1 MVCKNPFFRE
11 KSARRAPRKAIH
23 EEERSM
29 RKGIS
34 LTVIGGTILLAVFLQ
49 ILFVYADQKATPG
62 RVAREFSK
70 AYYALD
76 PAMETMLCQELQA
89 ESTLV
94 QDFLH
99 RKSVEARERGFN
111 PSFLRSQLYHVETQ
125 ILSMDQET
133 AQVLLT
139 AERKTAINPVFA
151 YVGKLFSL
159 GETHEVEHVLTL
171 MREEDRWKVCSDFFR
186 SQQG

>member
-1 MVCKNPFFRE
+1 MQ
-11 KSARRAPRKAIH
+11 KSVFQDRPTRRATRKAIH
-23 EEERSM
+23 EEDRSM

-76 PAMETMLCQELQA
+76 PAMEIMLCQQLQA
-89 ESTLV
+89 DSTLV
-94 QDFLH
+94 KDFLYQ
-99 RKSVEARERGFN
+99 KSVEARERGFK
-111 PSFLRSQLYHVETQ
+111 PSFLKSQLYHVQTQ
-125 ILSMDQET
+125 ILSQDQET

-151 YVGKLFSL
+151 YVAKLFLL
-159 GETHEVEHVLTL
+159 GETYEVEHVLALT
-171 MREEDRWKVCSDFFR
+171 REDDQWKVCSDLFR
-186 SQQG
+186 SQPS